1 MKTRVRV
8 VFDTN
13 ALISALIVPSSV
25 PAKALD
31 LAIEHFFEIIVSK
44 ATWQEFEQK
53 IKKTSLERYF
63 RNTQDRDAAV
73 HAINRVVI
81 HVAVRSVVAD
91 CRDPKDNPFLEL
103 ALDGKAETIISGD
116 KDLLVLNRWR
126 GVRIQ
131 SPGDFYRERSSGLD

>member
-1 MKTRVRV
+1 MKTKPRV
-8 VFDTN
+8 VLDTN
-13 ALISALIVPSSV
+13 ALISALILPNSV
-25 PAKALD
+25 TAKALY
-31 LAIEHFFEIIVSK
+31 LVAEHFEIIVSK

-73 HAINRVVI
+73 HAINRVVT
-81 HVAVRSVVAD
+81 HVTVRSVVTD

-116 KDLLVLNRWR
+116 KDLLVLNPWR
-126 GVRIQ
+126 GVCIQ
-131 SPGDFYRERSSGLD
+131 SSGDFYRERSSARD

>member
-31 LAIEHFFEIIVSK
+31 LAVEHFEIIVSK

-63 RNTQDRDAAV
+63 RNTQDRDAAI
-73 HAINRVVI
+73 HAINRVVT
-81 HVAVRSVVAD
+81 HVAVRSVVTD
-91 CRDPKDNPFLEL
+91 CRDPKDNLFLEL

-116 KDLLVLNRWR
+116 KDLLVLNPWR
-126 GVRIQ
+126 GVCIQ

>member
-31 LAIEHFFEIIVSK
+31 LAVEHFEIIVSK

-53 IKKTSLERYF
+53 IKKKSLEHYVL
-63 RNTQDRDAAV
+63 NTEDRDAAV
-73 HAINRVVI
+73 HAINRVVT
-81 HVAVRSVVAD
+81 HVAVRSVVTD
-91 CRDPKDNPFLEL
+91 CHDPKDNPFLEL

-116 KDLLVLNRWR
+116 KDLLVLNPWR
-126 GVRIQ
+126 GVCIQ

>member
-1 MKTRVRV
+1 MKTKSRV

-31 LAIEHFFEIIVSK
+31 LAVEHFEIIVSK

-73 HAINRVVI
+73 HAINRVVT
-81 HVAVRSVVAD
+81 HVAVRSAVTD

-103 ALDGKAETIISGD
+103 ALGGKAETIISGD
-116 KDLLVLNRWR
+116 KDLLVLNPWR
-126 GVRIQ
+126 GVCIQ
-131 SPGDFYRERSSGLD
+131 SPGDFYRDGKNGLD

>member
-31 LAIEHFFEIIVSK
+31 LAVENFEIIVSK

-53 IKKTSLERYF
+53 IKKASLERYF

-73 HAINRVVI
+73 HAINRVVT
-81 HVAVRSVVAD
+81 HVTVRSVVTD
-91 CRDPKDNPFLEL
+91 CRDPKDNQFLEL

-116 KDLLVLNRWR
+116 KDLLVLNPWR
-126 GVRIQ
+126 GVCIQ
-131 SPGDFYRERSSGLD
+131 SSGDFYRERSSARD

>member
-1 MKTRVRV
+1 MQTRVRV

-31 LAIEHFFEIIVSK
+31 LAVEHFEIIVSK
-44 ATWQEFEQK
+44 ATWQEFELK

-63 RNTQDRDAAV
+63 RNTHDRDAAV
-73 HAINRVVI
+73 HAINRVVT
-81 HVAVRSVVAD
+81 HVAVRSVVTD

-103 ALDGKAETIISGD
+103 ALDGKADAIISGD
-116 KDLLVLNRWR
+116 KDLLVLNPWR
-126 GVRIQ
+126 GVCIQ
-131 SPGDFYRERSSGLD
+131 SPGDFYRGGSNGLD

>member
-13 ALISALIVPSSV
+13 ALISALTVPSSV

-31 LAIEHFFEIIVSK
+31 LAVEHFEIIVSK

-63 RNTQDRDAAV
+63 RNTQDRDAAI
-73 HAINRVVI
+73 HAINRVVT
-81 HVAVRSVVAD
+81 HVAVRSVVTD
-91 CRDPKDNPFLEL
+91 CRDPKDNLFLEL

-116 KDLLVLNRWR
+116 KDLLVLNPWR
-126 GVRIQ
+126 GVCIQ

>member
-31 LAIEHFFEIIVSK
+31 LAVEHFEIIVSK

-73 HAINRVVI
+73 HAINRVVT
-81 HVAVRSVVAD
+81 HVAVRSAVTD
-91 CRDPKDNPFLEL
+91 CRDPKDNLFLEL

-116 KDLLVLNRWR
+116 KDLLVLNPWR
-126 GVRIQ
+126 GVCIQ
-131 SPGDFYRERSSGLD
+131 SPGDFYRDGKNGLD

>member
-31 LAIEHFFEIIVSK
+31 LAVENFEIIVSK

-73 HAINRVVI
+73 HAINRVVT
-81 HVAVRSVVAD
+81 HVTVRSVVTD
-91 CRDPKDNPFLEL
+91 CRDPKDNQFLEL

-116 KDLLVLNRWR
+116 KDLLVLNPWR
-126 GVRIQ
+126 GVCIQ
-131 SPGDFYRERSSGLD
+131 SSGDFYRERSSARD

>member
-31 LAIEHFFEIIVSK
+31 LAVEHFEIIVSK

-63 RNTQDRDAAV
+63 RNSQDRDAAI
-73 HAINRVVI
+73 HAINRVVT
-81 HVAVRSVVAD
+81 HVAVRSVVTD
-91 CRDPKDNPFLEL
+91 CRDPKDNLFLEL

-116 KDLLVLNRWR
+116 KDLLVLNPWR
-126 GVRIQ
+126 GVCIQ

>member
-31 LAIEHFFEIIVSK
+31 LAVEHFEIIVSK

-63 RNTQDRDAAV
+63 RNTQDRDAAI
-73 HAINRVVI
+73 HAINRVVT
-81 HVAVRSVVAD
+81 HVAVRSVVTD

-103 ALDGKAETIISGD
+103 ALDGKAETILSGD
-116 KDLLVLNRWR
+116 KDLLVLNPWR
-126 GVRIQ
+126 GVCIQ

>member
-31 LAIEHFFEIIVSK
+31 LAVEHFEVIVSK

-73 HAINRVVI
+73 HAINRVVT
-81 HVAVRSVVAD
+81 HVAVRSVVTD

-116 KDLLVLNRWR
+116 KDLLVLNPWR
-126 GVRIQ
+126 GVCIQ

>member
-31 LAIEHFFEIIVSK
+31 LAVEHFEIIVSK

-73 HAINRVVI
+73 HAINRVVT
-81 HVAVRSVVAD
+81 HVAVRSVVTD

-103 ALDGKAETIISGD
+103 ALDGKAETILSGD
-116 KDLLVLNRWR
+116 KDLLVLNPWR
-126 GVRIQ
+126 GVCIQ
-131 SPGDFYRERSSGLD
+131 SPGDFYRERRSGLA

>member
-1 MKTRVRV
+1 MKTKSRV

-31 LAIEHFFEIIVSK
+31 LAVEHFEIIVSK

-63 RNTQDRDAAV
+63 RNSQDRDAAI
-73 HAINRVVI
+73 HAINRVVT
-81 HVAVRSVVAD
+81 HVAVRSVVTD
-91 CRDPKDNPFLEL
+91 CRDPKDNLFLEL

-116 KDLLVLNRWR
+116 KDLLVLNPWR
-126 GVRIQ
+126 GVCIQ

>member
-25 PAKALD
+25 PAKGLD
-31 LAIEHFFEIIVSK
+31 LAVEHFEIIVSK

-73 HAINRVVI
+73 HAINRVVT
-81 HVAVRSVVAD
+81 HVAVRSVVTD

-116 KDLLVLNRWR
+116 KDLLVLNPWR
-126 GVRIQ
+126 GVCIQ
-131 SPGDFYRERSSGLD
+131 SPGDFYRERSGARD